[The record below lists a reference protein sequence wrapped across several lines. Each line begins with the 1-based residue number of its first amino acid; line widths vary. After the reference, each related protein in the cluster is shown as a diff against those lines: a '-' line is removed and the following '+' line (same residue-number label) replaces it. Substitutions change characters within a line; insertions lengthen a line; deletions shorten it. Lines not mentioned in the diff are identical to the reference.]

1 MRRYA
6 VIVAGGSGS
15 RYGGPVPKQFLELGG
30 IPVLMRSV
38 SVFSQVGAQV
48 IVVLPAGE
56 GDHWRELCCKHGFL
70 VEHSVVTG
78 GASRTES
85 VANALSVIEA
95 NPGDVV
101 AVHDAVRPLVPVEVV
116 EQAYSVAA
124 ESGSAVPVV
133 PVTDSLRHIDKGG
146 ASCAVNR
153 SEFVAVQTPQ
163 AFLATE
169 LKEAYSRGLTTAM
182 TDDASVYE
190 AAGYE
195 VTLISGS
202 AVNIKITNPSDIAVA
217 KALLSR

>member
-1 MRRYA
+1 MSRYA

-15 RYGGPVPKQFLELGG
+15 RFGGPVPKQFLELGG

-38 SVFSQVGAQV
+38 SVFSQVGAQI

-56 GDHWRELCCKHGFL
+56 RDRWRELCCKYGFTP
-70 VEHSVVTG
+70 EHRVVTG
-78 GASRTES
+78 GASRAES

-124 ESGSAVPVV
+124 ESGSAVPVI
-133 PVTDSLRHIDKGG
+133 PVTDSLRRIGDGG
-146 ASCAVNR
+146 VSRAVNR

-169 LKEAYSRGLTTAM
+169 LKEAYGRGLTAAM

-190 AAGYE
+190 AAGHE

-202 AVNIKITNPSDIAVA
+202 AVNIKITNPGDIAVA